1 MFVSLNYFN
10 MKNIILVAA
19 LCLGFMS
26 CRVVRPGEVGIKS
39 TFGRLGKSKT
49 NGVFIYNPF
58 VTKIVKFPVR
68 TINREVNLN
77 LPSKE
82 GLTIN
87 SEISILYRIKS
98 KMVKD
103 IIQEIG
109 PDYDK
114 IITAVFRSAAADV
127 SSRFYAKDM
136 HSGERDKIEKEI
148 AHKMNAILEPKGF
161 EIEAVLLKAISLPA
175 GLSIAIETK
184 LKSEQ
189 EAQRMEFVKQQETF
203 EAERKIIEA
212 EGEKKS
218 KIIQAQAEKEVAQ
231 IRAEGKA
238 KAISIEAEAN
248 TAAFKALQSSLSPL
262 IIQMRQVEAFKDL
275 STSPNTKVIIT
286 DGKTPLLGLPTD
298 K

>member
-1 MFVSLNYFN
+1 MRKVFVFIGL
-10 MKNIILVAA
+10 AA
-19 LCLGFMS
+19 LLAS
-26 CRVVRPGEVGIKS
+26 CRVVRPGEVGVKS
-39 TFGRLGKSKT
+39 TFGRLGKAKT
-49 NGVFIYNPF
+49 NGIFLYNPLITR
-58 VTKIVKFPVR
+58 VVKFPIR

-87 SEISILYRIKS
+87 AEISILYRLKS
-98 KMVKD
+98 SKIKD
-103 IIQEIG
+103 IILEIG
-109 PDYDK
+109 VDYDK
-114 IITAVFRSAAADV
+114 VVTAVFRSAAADV

-136 HSGERDKIEKEI
+136 HSGERDKIEKDI
-148 AHKMNAILEPKGF
+148 ASKMNTILQPKGF
-161 EIEAVLLKAISLPA
+161 DIEAVLLKSIVLPA
-175 GLSIAIETK
+175 GLSGAIETK

-238 KAISIEAEAN
+238 KAISIEADAN
-248 TAAFKALQSSLSPL
+248 AAAFKAMSSSITPQ
-262 IIQMRQVEAFKDL
+262 IIQMRQVEAFKEL
-275 STSPNTKVIIT
+275 SGSNNAKVIIT
-286 DGKTPLLGLPTD
+286 DGKTPLLGLPSD

>member
-1 MFVSLNYFN
+1 
-10 MKNIILVAA
+10 MKKVIVFIGLAA
-19 LCLGFMS
+19 LLAS
-26 CRVVRPGEVGIKS
+26 CRVIRPGEVGVKT
-39 TFGRLGKSKT
+39 TFGRLGKAKT
-49 NGVFIYNPF
+49 NGLFVYNPL
-58 VTKIVKFPVR
+58 VTRVVKFPIR

-87 SEISILYRIKS
+87 AEISILYRLKS
-98 KMVKD
+98 SKIKD
-103 IIQEIG
+103 IILEIG
-109 PDYDK
+109 VDYDK
-114 IITAVFRSAAADV
+114 VITAVFRSAAADI

-136 HSGERDKIEKEI
+136 HSGERDKIEKDI
-148 AHKMNAILEPKGF
+148 AYKMNTILQPKGF
-161 EIEAVLLKAISLPA
+161 EIEAVLLKSIVLPT
-175 GLSIAIETK
+175 GLSGAIESK

-212 EGEKKS
+212 EGEKRA
-218 KIIQAQAEKEVAQ
+218 KIINAQAEKEVAQ
-231 IRAEGKA
+231 IRAEGRA

-248 TAAFKALQSSLSPL
+248 TAAFKAMSSSLTPL
-262 IIQMRQVEAFKDL
+262 IIQMRQVEAFKEL
-275 STSPNTKVIIT
+275 SGSNNTKVIIT

>member
-1 MFVSLNYFN
+1 MRNIMIAVALSFVLF
-10 MKNIILVAA
+10 
-19 LCLGFMS
+19 S

-87 SEISILYRIKS
+87 SEISILYRLKS

-148 AHKMNAILEPKGF
+148 AAKMNSILVPKGF
-161 EIEAVLLKAISLPA
+161 EIEAVLLKAITLPA
-175 GLSIAIETK
+175 GLSLAIEAK

-189 EAQRMEFVKQQETF
+189 EAQRMEFIKQQETF
-203 EAERKIIEA
+203 EADRKIIEA

-218 KIIQAQAEKEVAQ
+218 RIIQAQGEKEVAQ
-231 IRAEGKA
+231 IRAEGMA
-238 KAISIEAEAN
+238 KAIAIEAEAN
-248 TAAFKALQSSLSPL
+248 AAAFKAMQPSLTPL
-262 IIQMRQVEAFKDL
+262 IIQMRQVEAFKNL

-286 DGKTPLLGLPTD
+286 DGRTPLLGLPSD